1 MRRLKLSLVVAAAA
15 VLPVAVW
22 NLAHNPSGVQSDARL
37 WLLVA
42 AALTYSAP
50 ATAGWIG
57 QFTGDGWSGQIK
69 AWAFVALLEA
79 SLVFLPAPL
88 AWLSWVC
95 LGLLIALNALVTL
108 ERADAKLAQP
118 LPSPTAAQSEKRD
131 AGVGKQRATVIPRK
145 TVPEPNRPE
154 WGPDTRA
161 GLARYLALSYHA
173 KEFIPASRAK
183 PEAGVSMDRVSSLWA
198 FLQAAGIIER
208 PDPKAPPVHALG
220 SFTDTVLAAVSVAGL
235 EPEWEALT

>member
-15 VLPVAVW
+15 VLPVAAW

-57 QFTGDGWSGQIK
+57 QFTGEGWAGCVK

-95 LGLLIALNALVTL
+95 LGLLIALNALVMF
-108 ERADAKLAQP
+108 ERADAKLAAP
-118 LPSPTAAQSEKRD
+118 LPSPTAPPVEKRET
-131 AGVGKQRATVIPRK
+131 GVGKQRATVIPRK

-173 KEFIPASRAK
+173 GEFIPASKAA
-183 PEAGVSMDRVSSLWA
+183 PEAGVSLDRISSLWE
-198 FLQAAGIIER
+198 FLQAAGIVR
-208 PDPKAPPVHALG
+208 RTHPKAAPVHGLG
-220 SFTDTVLAAVSVAGL
+220 SLEESVLAAVSAAGL
-235 EPEWEALT
+235 ENEWGALT